1 MMGYGFMG
9 GWGFGGLLS
18 SLNELVWLA
27 VGILLVVW
35 LWRQVK
41 NK

>member
-1 MMGYGFMG
+1 MMGYGNGLESF
-9 GWGFGGLLS
+9 GFIS
-18 SLNELVWLA
+18 EIVWLL

-35 LWRQVK
+35 LWRQLN

>member
-1 MMGYGFMG
+1 MMGYGNGLESF
-9 GWGFGGLLS
+9 GFIS
-18 SLNELVWLA
+18 AIVWLL

-35 LWRQVK
+35 LWRQLN